1 MNEYRDYTIRLT
13 FKSPI
18 ITPLQSDTL
27 FGHICWAIDYL
38 KWDDKKGLKDFLA
51 LYNNRG
57 SPPLLISNGFP
68 EDYLPKPIV
77 RPILQKEIERIFGK
91 ENRKENSYKIKTIK
105 KKELIRKGD
114 LLQIVKEQISPE
126 ILFQKLLKNFK
137 EEEKWEEKR
146 KKEVVYHNTIN
157 RVTNRVTEGLY
168 EQEETFYAPDFNK
181 FEIYLKTNYFD
192 KDDLRRIFGFISIG
206 GFGKDKSTGKGRF
219 EFSII
224 EGTDLEGS
232 DNPNGF
238 NGFMTLSSYIPHPEA
253 PTKGY
258 YEILLKYGKL
268 GGTFA
273 MGSTEVGNNPFKKP
287 LIMFRAGST
296 FYDRNYDKSKIY
308 GSLLKDVHK
317 NPKIRHYAYAF
328 PLGINMEEEDD
339 EKI

>member
-13 FKSPI
+13 LKSPI
-18 ITPLQSDTL
+18 ITTFQSDTL
-27 FGHICWAIDYL
+27 FGHICWAVDYL
-38 KWDDKKGLKDFLA
+38 KWDDEKSLKKFLA

-68 EDYLPKPIV
+68 KDYLPKPIV
-77 RPILQKEIERIFGK
+77 RPILQKELESIFGK
-91 ENRKENSYKIKTIK
+91 KNRKENSYKIKTIK
-105 KKELIRKGD
+105 KKELICKDD
-114 LLQIVKEQISPE
+114 LLQIIKDRISPE
-126 ILFQKLLKNFK
+126 ILFRKLWKNFK
-137 EEEKWEEKR
+137 EEEKKWEKR
-146 KKEVVYHNTIN
+146 KKDVIYHNTIN

-168 EQEETFYAPDFNK
+168 EQEEVFYTPDFNE

-192 KDDLRRIFGFISIG
+192 KDDLERIFEFISIG

-219 EFSII
+219 EFII
-224 EGTDLEGS
+224 MEGTDLEGS
-232 DNPNGF
+232 GNP

-273 MGSTEVGNNPFKKP
+273 MGSSEVGNNPFKKP

-296 FYDRNYDKSKIY
+296 FYDPDYNKSKIY
-308 GSLLKDVHK
+308 GSLLKNVHK
-317 NPKIRHYAYAF
+317 NLKIRHYGYAF